1 MYVNLVDYRW
11 CNCISCNTLTCN
23 YIYPAFIIVSRE
35 KFHGEGMDEI
45 ISLRRTRIVFYCVP
59 FSSNRVCCAHI
70 YLILEKPRALS
81 RPIKYLFP
89 SQFHF
94 PRFIRI
100 WQMIVTFADILSRKK
115 NIDFAI
121 PRPLRISLA
130 IFLPREI
137 STDLFR
143 NLSRPIWISG
153 KIRKIVTNR
162 ILFHIPFSLD
172 SQINNKYVAIPFCK
186 NWYKPGFIRT
196 YVRTME
202 EMFSRIVVYIH
213 ERCIV

>member
-1 MYVNLVDYRW
+1 MLKEFYEAVLYVNLVDYRW
-11 CNCISCNTLTCN
+11 CNCISCNTLICN

-35 KFHGEGMDEI
+35 KFHEGREGMDEI
-45 ISLRRTRIVFYCVP
+45 ISLRRTRIVFYRVP

-121 PRPLRISLA
+121 PRHLSLFPA
-130 IFLPREI
+130 KFQQIYSEIFPVQFESL
-137 STDLFR
+137 
-143 NLSRPIWISG
+143 G
-153 KIRKIVTNR
+153 K
-162 ILFHIPFSLD
+162 
-172 SQINNKYVAIPFCK
+172 
-186 NWYKPGFIRT
+186 
-196 YVRTME
+196 
-202 EMFSRIVVYIH
+202 
-213 ERCIV
+213 

>member
-1 MYVNLVDYRW
+1 MGFSFPIFIRYFHVSKILCWIIPVRAERILWSCVMYVNLVDYRW

-130 IFLPREI
+130 IFRSSPRNFNRFIQKSFPSNLNLWENKENCNKSYPLPYTSFPR
-137 STDLFR
+137 LA
-143 NLSRPIWISG
+143 N
-153 KIRKIVTNR
+153 
-162 ILFHIPFSLD
+162 
-172 SQINNKYVAIPFCK
+172 
-186 NWYKPGFIRT
+186 
-196 YVRTME
+196 
-202 EMFSRIVVYIH
+202 
-213 ERCIV
+213 